1 MAHNGA
7 SGQTRTKKYI
17 SIYTVNFYHSIQP
30 SPVTRSNFCT
40 SERRL
45 TLCLGGD
52 PSELDS
58 NSCWLITVAPDEL
71 AAVRSCRPVG
81 RAPLDGPDSCTH
93 TESHFKPC
101 RHVSLSP
108 VFRAKNRHDGGSQS
122 AAVVSFPIQKLISN
136 RKSFALGCFF
146 FPVVMAVSTRAFFI
160 CKAGR
165 KTVTAVAAN
174 FVLIH
179 FQKLCVR
186 VIFRRGEQQKVNG
199 PICDL

>member
-1 MAHNGA
+1 M
-7 SGQTRTKKYI
+7 
-17 SIYTVNFYHSIQP
+17 
-30 SPVTRSNFCT
+30 TRSNFCT

-45 TLCLGGD
+45 TLCLGGH

-71 AAVRSCRPVG
+71 AAARSCRPVG

-108 VFRAKNRHDGGSQS
+108 VFRAKNRHDAGTQS

-136 RKSFALGCFF
+136 RKSFALGSFF
-146 FPVVMAVSTRAFFI
+146 FPRWSWPFRG
-160 CKAGR
+160 GR
-165 KTVTAVAAN
+165 LYLKSRKKDSNSSRSSFCAHPFSKNLRPT
-174 FVLIH
+174 H
-179 FQKLCVR
+179 F
-186 VIFRRGEQQKVNG
+186 
-199 PICDL
+199 